1 MTFEIILTLSIIVVA
16 VILFATE
23 KLRVDI
29 IALLVLLTLVLSGLI
44 EADQAFL
51 GFASPAVITVWAV
64 YIVSG
69 ALFKTGVTDVLGV
82 WISRLAGNSEP
93 RLIAIIMLTCGT
105 MSAFMNNIGA
115 TAMLL
120 PAVVGISRKSGI
132 RLSKLLIPLAFS
144 SLLGGNMTQI
154 GTPPNILATSILTE
168 RGLPSFEFF
177 DFAPTGIIV
186 FLAGVIYMVL
196 IGRFLLP
203 SHTNVED
210 AQAAKLREY
219 VTEVRVL
226 TGSRLVGL
234 SLADAH
240 LNDESGLSVLA
251 IVHDGKQVARI
262 DSETVI
268 GVDDLLIV
276 SGEVKSLIEADQKL
290 GVVIEP
296 DFKFQL
302 SDLDTEAAHVFEA
315 VLPSRSQF
323 SDRTVKEIRFRDRYG
338 FTVLAIWRQGEVLV
352 DRLGDVKLRAAD
364 VLLLKGARKNMQ
376 DLQQNNQVLV
386 LEPLELERQKT
397 KKAPLAVG
405 ILGLVLILTT
415 FAGFHI
421 STAMVIGSVLMVLTG
436 CLTMDEAYQSI
447 EWRSVFLIAGM
458 LPLGT
463 VMETTGTAQF
473 LADGIVRFAGP
484 WGPLAVLAGIY
495 ILAGLITEPM
505 SNAAATVLMVP
516 IAIDIALE
524 LGANPQSFVLAV
536 VIGASTSF
544 LTPVGHQ
551 SNVLVFGPGSYR
563 FADFTRVGWL
573 LNVVLVVVALLAIPL
588 FWPLFP

>member
-1 MTFEIILTLSIIVVA
+1 
-16 VILFATE
+16 
-23 KLRVDI
+23 
-29 IALLVLLTLVLSGLI
+29 
-44 EADQAFL
+44 
-51 GFASPAVITVWAV
+51 
-64 YIVSG
+64 
-69 ALFKTGVTDVLGV
+69 
-82 WISRLAGNSEP
+82 
-93 RLIAIIMLTCGT
+93 
-105 MSAFMNNIGA
+105 
-115 TAMLL
+115 
-120 PAVVGISRKSGI
+120 
-132 RLSKLLIPLAFS
+132 
-144 SLLGGNMTQI
+144 
-154 GTPPNILATSILTE
+154 
-168 RGLPSFEFF
+168 
-177 DFAPTGIIV
+177 
-186 FLAGVIYMVL
+186 MVL
-196 IGRFLLP
+196 VGRFLLP

-210 AQAAKLREY
+210 EQAAKLREY

-226 TGSRLVGL
+226 EDSRLIGFT
-234 SLADAH
+234 LAEAH
-240 LNDESGLSVLA
+240 LDDELGLSVLA
-251 IVHDGKQVARI
+251 IVHEGEQVKRI

-268 GVDDLLIV
+268 QRDDLLIV
-276 SGEVKSLIEADQKL
+276 SGDVQSLIEADNKM

-296 DFKFQL
+296 DFKFKL
-302 SDLDTEAAHVFEA
+302 ADLDTDSTHVFEA

-323 SDRTVKEIRFRDRYG
+323 GGRTVTEIRFRDRYG

-352 DRLGDVKLRAAD
+352 NRLGNVKLRAAD

-376 DLQQNNQVLV
+376 YLQQNNQVLV
-386 LEPLELERQKT
+386 LEPLEIDNQRK

-405 ILGLVLILTT
+405 TLGLVLLLTT

-436 CLTMDEAYQSI
+436 CLTMDEAYRSI

-463 VMETTGTAQF
+463 VMENTGTAQF
-473 LADGIVRFAGP
+473 LADGIVGFAGA

-551 SNVLVFGPGSYR
+551 SNVLVFGPGGYR
-563 FADFTRVGWL
+563 FSDFTRVGWL
-573 LNVVLVVVALLAIPL
+573 LNVILVVVALLVIPL
-588 FWPLFP
+588 FWPLSP